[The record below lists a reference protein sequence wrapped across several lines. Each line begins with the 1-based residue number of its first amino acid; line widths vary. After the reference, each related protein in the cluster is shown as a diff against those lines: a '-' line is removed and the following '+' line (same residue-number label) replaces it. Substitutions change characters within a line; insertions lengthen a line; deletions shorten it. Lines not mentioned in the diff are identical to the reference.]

1 MSVDE
6 WAGHR
11 PDSRDDVADDADDAS
26 GWAEPPPELL
36 YPNLIAFVTEW
47 LVPMYRRSM
56 ENREYAWCP
65 QWWRHPE
72 AVLRLSALWRGFEE
86 LRRQPGA
93 AMSAWI
99 RDHLDHHLP
108 LLMDA
113 DRGPLKGCTTA
124 KGHASRPL
132 EQMPLDVAP
141 PSPAMFLL

>member
-11 PDSRDDVADDADDAS
+11 PDSAVDLDVSTGD
-26 GWAEPPPELL
+26 GWDEPAPELL
-36 YPNLIAFVTEW
+36 YPNLIAFVTDW

-86 LRRQPGA
+86 QRRQPGT

-113 DRGPLKGCTTA
+113 DRGPLRGCTA
-124 KGHASRPL
+124 PKGHAQRPL
-132 EQMPLDVAP
+132 QRMPLDA
-141 PSPAMFLL
+141 SPAGLDLFLT